1 MHEFSLT
8 KRIVNLANRAAMDNG
23 AARVTKVR
31 LVVGEGS
38 GIAPESVQLYFD
50 QIAQGTPAQG
60 AVLSVRLV
68 QPEMRCP
75 ACDRN
80 FVRPPFSFAC
90 PVCGTLGNPTGIGSE
105 FYVESVELETGD
117 PL

>member
-1 MHEFSLT
+1 MHEYSLT
-8 KRIVNLANRAAMDNG
+8 RRIVNLANRAAQENG

-31 LVVGEGS
+31 LVVGESS
-38 GIAPESVQLYFD
+38 GIVPESVQLYFD

-60 AVLSVRLV
+60 AALNVRV
-68 QPEMRCP
+68 VTPEMRCP
-75 ACDRN
+75 VCQRN

-90 PVCGTLGNPTGIGSE
+90 PVCGALGNPTEIGSE
-105 FYVESVELETGD
+105 FYVESVELEIAA

>member
-8 KRIVNLANRAAMDNG
+8 KRIVALVNRSAMNNG

-38 GIAPESVQLYFD
+38 GIVPESVQLYFD

-60 AVLSVRLV
+60 AALSVRLV
-68 QPEMRCP
+68 KPEMRCP

-90 PVCGTLGNPTGIGSE
+90 PVCGTLGNPTGVGSE

>member
-8 KRIVNLANRAAMDNG
+8 KRIVSLANHAAMENG

-38 GIAPESVQLYFD
+38 GIVPESVQLYFD

-60 AVLSVRLV
+60 AALSVRLV
-68 QPEMRCP
+68 KPEMRCP
-75 ACDRN
+75 ACQRN
-80 FVRPPFSFAC
+80 YVRPPFSFAC
-90 PVCGTLGNPTGIGSE
+90 PVCGTLGNPTEIGSE
-105 FYVESVELETGD
+105 FYVESVELEIADT
-117 PL
+117 L